1 MQIIKLVYLPLKMKK
16 KLFIG
21 ILLLIFGLSS
31 WYYND
36 KMSLIYTPSYD
47 FANDSIKWIS
57 LDEASK
63 IAEKT
68 GKKIIVDVYTNWCGW
83 CKIMDQKTF
92 NHPDVIRIIN
102 EKYVAVKLNAETRDS
117 LVYRGIKFGFNP
129 EKRANQ
135 LAYLLLN
142 GKMSY
147 PTTVILNEKSEILS
161 PIAGFIEPSTM
172 IKVLK
177 YFGDDYHLKMKWED
191 FEKLN

>member
-1 MQIIKLVYLPLKMKK
+1 MKK
-16 KLFIG
+16 NWGFTIVLLFFVLGLHFNYDKKSETVVKGKKNHNG
-21 ILLLIFGLSS
+21 IQ
-31 WYYND
+31 
-36 KMSLIYTPSYD
+36 
-47 FANDSIKWIS
+47 WIS

-92 NHPDVIRIIN
+92 SDPEVIKQIDRN
-102 EKYVAVKLNAETRDS
+102 YLAVKLNAESQDS
-117 LVYRGIKFGFNP
+117 LVYKGVKFGFNP

-147 PTTVILNEKSEILS
+147 PTTVILNEKSEILT
-161 PIAGFIEPSTM
+161 PIAGFIEPQVM
-172 IKVLK
+172 VKVLR
-177 YFGDDYHLKMKWED
+177 YYGENHHLKVKWEE
-191 FEKLN
+191 FEKTN

>member
-1 MQIIKLVYLPLKMKK
+1 MQITKFVYLRKKMKK
-16 KLFIG
+16 ICVLTFLVMVLFTGFVIK
-21 ILLLIFGLSS
+21 
-31 WYYND
+31 ND
-36 KMSLIYTPSYD
+36 KKSEFYLKKNYT
-47 FANDSIKWIS
+47 NETIQWIS

-92 NHPDVIRIIN
+92 THPEVIKQIN
-102 EKYVAVKLNAETRDS
+102 QNYLAVKLDAESKDS
-117 LVYRGIKFGFNP
+117 LVYKGIKFGFNP

-147 PTTVILNEKSEILS
+147 PTTVILNEKSEILT
-161 PIAGFIEPSTM
+161 PIAGFIEPQIM
-172 IKVLK
+172 VKVLK
-177 YFGDDYHLKMKWED
+177 YYGENYHLKMKWED
-191 FEKLN
+191 FEKMN